1 MLNVLSDPTK
11 VVVGPEDIKNIEEFF
26 GHFRI
31 PIPEALQTQINSFKK
46 DPSNYTLDQQKLLR
60 AEVAHAIVSSDH
72 ELMKDGVF
80 DNITNNCDKEWF
92 ETQFQRDMED
102 AFSKED

>member
-1 MLNVLSDPTK
+1 MLKVLNDPTK

-31 PIPEALQTQINSFKK
+31 PVPEGLQTQIDAYKK

-60 AEVAHAIVSSDH
+60 VEVAHAIVSSDH
-72 ELMKDGVF
+72 ELMKDDVF

-92 ETQFQRDMED
+92 ESQFQRDMED
-102 AFSKED
+102 AFSEKD